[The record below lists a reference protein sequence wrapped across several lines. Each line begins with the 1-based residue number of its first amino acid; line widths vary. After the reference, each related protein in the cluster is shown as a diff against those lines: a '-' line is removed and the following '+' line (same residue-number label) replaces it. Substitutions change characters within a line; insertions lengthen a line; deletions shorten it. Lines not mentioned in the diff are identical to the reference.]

1 MWLLRALV
9 IVIVFV
15 QCLWMVTAA
24 GLPMAFLLDADAI
37 RPAMDALSKSATGIV
52 VATTAWEIGLSLAVL
67 FFFVLA
73 LVRLI
78 RRTKAFAVWFLGFVC
93 LLALRSLQGIAAD
106 MQGASLPDLAD
117 RALANLI
124 APDVLYFNAGVL
136 AFNLLI
142 GVAILFVDGA
152 DARHW
157 AAYEGETI

>member
-9 IVIVFV
+9 IIIVFV

-37 RPAMDALSKSATGIV
+37 RPALDALSQTATGVV
-52 VATTAWEIGLSLAVL
+52 VATTGLEIGLSLAVL

-78 RRTKAFAVWFLGFVC
+78 RRTKAFVAWFLGFAC
-93 LLALRSLQGIAAD
+93 LLGLRSLQGIAAD
-106 MQGASLPDLAD
+106 MQGAALAD
-117 RALANLI
+117 LVNRALANLI
-124 APDVLYFNAGVL
+124 APDFLYFNASVL

-142 GVAILFVDGA
+142 GIAILFVDSA
-152 DARHW
+152 DTRHW
-157 AAYEGETI
+157 AAYEGEAV

>member
-9 IVIVFV
+9 IIIVFV

-24 GLPMAFLLDADAI
+24 GLPMAFLFDADAI
-37 RPAMDALSKSATGIV
+37 RPALGALSQTATGVV
-52 VATTAWEIGLSLAVL
+52 VATTGLEIGLSLAVL
-67 FFFVLA
+67 LFFVLA

-78 RRTKAFAVWFLGFVC
+78 RRTKAFVTWFLGFVC

-106 MQGASLPDLAD
+106 MQGAALADLAN

-124 APDVLYFNAGVL
+124 APDFLYFNASVL

-142 GVAILFVDGA
+142 GIAILFVDSA
-152 DARHW
+152 DTRHW
-157 AAYEGETI
+157 SAFEGETV